1 MINNLCFFE
10 IPGDDIDA
18 LKDFYGSLFNWTF
31 KPMPGPWKY
40 YEINTGHQTPRGGLT
55 RRQDPDHTLVNYVKV
70 EAIQSVL
77 ETAVRLGARVLLPK
91 WAIKGVGWFA
101 VLTDPQGN
109 RFGLWED
116 DPSAE

>member
-10 IPGDDIDA
+10 IPADDVDA
-18 LKDFYGSLFNWTF
+18 LKDFYETLFNWTF

-40 YEINTGHQTPRGGLT
+40 YQIDTGHENPKGGLT
-55 RRQDPDHTLVNYVKV
+55 TRQDPDHTLVNYVKV

-77 ETAVRLGARVLLPK
+77 ETAVKLGAEVVVPK

-101 VLTDPQGN
+101 VLVDPQGN
-109 RFGLWED
+109 RIGLWED
-116 DPSAE
+116 DSSAD